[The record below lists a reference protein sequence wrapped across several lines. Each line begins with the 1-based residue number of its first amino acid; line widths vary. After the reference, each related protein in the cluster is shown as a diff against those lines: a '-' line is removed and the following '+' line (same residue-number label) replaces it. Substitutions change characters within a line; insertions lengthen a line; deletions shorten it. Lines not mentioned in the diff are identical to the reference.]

1 MKIVVLDGFALNPG
15 DLSWDDLKDMGEVKI
30 YDRTAPSDTIE
41 RASGAQILLTNKTLL
56 MAEEL
61 YQLPDLK
68 YIGVLATGYN
78 VVDTEAAKQKGIIVT
93 NVPAYGTMSVAQHV
107 FALVLEFFN
116 GVGLLSDGVRKG
128 RWSRSI
134 DFCYWDKPLTELA
147 GLTIGIV
154 GFGRIGKAVATIAEA
169 FGMRVIVSDPSSA
182 SDYESVPLNELFIHS
197 DIVTLHCP
205 LTPETKG
212 MINAEML
219 RLMKSSALLVNTARG
234 PLVVEGDLA
243 DALNEG
249 RIAGAALDVLSVEP
263 PPSDNPLLS
272 AKNCIITPHVAWAT
286 FEARK
291 RLIEIAMENIK
302 MYLEGTPVNIVNRD

>member
-15 DLSWDDLKDMGEVKI
+15 DLSWDELKLLGDVKI
-30 YDRTAPSDTIE
+30 YDRTPADKTIK
-41 RASGAQILLTNKTLL
+41 RAGSAEILLTNKTLL
-56 MAEEL
+56 LAPEIEVL
-61 YQLPDLK
+61 QRLK

-93 NVPAYGTMSVAQHV
+93 NVSAYGTMSVAQHV

-116 GVGLLSDGVRKG
+116 GVGLLSDGVRNG
-128 RWSRSI
+128 RWSQNI

-154 GFGRIGKAVATIAEA
+154 GFGRIGKAVATIADA
-169 FGMRVIVSDPSSA
+169 FGMRVVVSDPSSVA
-182 SDYESVPLNELFIHS
+182 DYEKLTLNELFIQS

-205 LTPETKG
+205 LTSETKG
-212 MINAEML
+212 IINSERL
-219 RLMKSSALLVNTARG
+219 KLMKSSALLVNTARG
-234 PLVVEGDLA
+234 PLIVEGDLA

-249 RIAGAALDVLSVEP
+249 RLAGAALDVLSVEP
-263 PPSDNPLLS
+263 PPSGNPLLS

-291 RLIEIAMENIK
+291 RLIAIAIDNVK
-302 MYLEGTPVNIVNRD
+302 MYLEGTPVNIVNNY

>member
-1 MKIVVLDGFALNPG
+1 MKIVVLDGYALNPG
-15 DLSWDDLKDMGEVKI
+15 DLSWDELKAMGDVEI
-30 YDRTAPSDTIE
+30 YDRTPPSATIE
-41 RASGAQILLTNKTLL
+41 RASGAEVVLTNKTLL

-61 YQLPDLK
+61 DQLPDLK

-78 VVDTEAAKQKGIIVT
+78 VVDIEAAKQKGIIVT
-93 NVPAYGTMSVAQHV
+93 NVPAYSTMSVAQHV

-116 GVGLLSDGVRKG
+116 GVGLLSEGVRNG

-134 DFCYWDKPLTELA
+134 DFCYWDKPLTGLA

-169 FGMRVIVSDPSSA
+169 FGMRVIVSDPSTVA
-182 SDYESVPLNELFIHS
+182 DYKNFPLNELFMNS

-212 MINAEML
+212 IINSDRL
-219 RLMKSSALLVNTARG
+219 KLMKSSALLVNTARG
-234 PLVVEGDLA
+234 PLVVEEDLA

-249 RIAGAALDVLSVEP
+249 IIAGAALDVLSVEP
-263 PPSDNPLLS
+263 PPEDNPLLS
-272 AKNCIITPHVAWAT
+272 ARNCIITPHVAWAT
-286 FEARK
+286 FDARK
-291 RLIEIAMENIK
+291 RLMAIAVENIK
-302 MYLEGTPVNIVNRD
+302 RYMEGKPVNIVT

>member
-1 MKIVVLDGFALNPG
+1 
-15 DLSWDDLKDMGEVKI
+15 
-30 YDRTAPSDTIE
+30 
-41 RASGAQILLTNKTLL
+41 
-56 MAEEL
+56 
-61 YQLPDLK
+61 
-68 YIGVLATGYN
+68 
-78 VVDTEAAKQKGIIVT
+78 
-93 NVPAYGTMSVAQHV
+93 
-107 FALVLEFFN
+107 
-116 GVGLLSDGVRKG
+116 
-128 RWSRSI
+128 
-134 DFCYWDKPLTELA
+134 LTELA

-197 DIVTLHCP
+197 DIITLHCP

-291 RLIEIAMENIK
+291 RLIEIAMGNIR
-302 MYLEGTPVNIVNRD
+302 MYMEGTPVNIVNRD

>member
-234 PLVVEGDLA
+234 PLIVEGDLA